1 MNKMVGNE
9 QKVMGQQNFYEIMD
23 GLQPTMKVHER
34 TEDIVTRVAEVIR
47 KCGFLVKYDSQT
59 APMIDAAVLRH
70 NYNDEV
76 VPMTEEQLDE
86 LEQDEWIILYN
97 SLCEPLSLAELK
109 DEDACPVEFL
119 CYAECVRMAE
129 QNLNDLLRF
138 SWFDHERYFLFVGA
152 AFSIVK
158 AEHPDWIYE
167 TFIECFRKDVV
178 DLMAERAEDYM
189 GYKAFA
195 DEKG

>member
-1 MNKMVGNE
+1 MVGNE
-9 QKVMGQQNFYEIMD
+9 QKVIALQNFYEIMD

-59 APMIDAAVLRH
+59 APMIDAAV
-70 NYNDEV
+70 
-76 VPMTEEQLDE
+76 
-86 LEQDEWIILYN
+86 
-97 SLCEPLSLAELK
+97 
-109 DEDACPVEFL
+109 
-119 CYAECVRMAE
+119 
-129 QNLNDLLRF
+129 LRF